1 MGMGGTRPLRIAFVG
16 SGNMAGLHLA
26 ALARVPTAHQLVG
39 VHDVRLE
46 AARAFAQRA
55 GTEAFGS
62 LPAMLAAARP
72 DVVHVCTTAGTHFE
86 PARQA
91 LLAAAHVYVE
101 KPFVE
106 TQVEADRIVAA
117 TASALRADG
126 GLLSSEE
133 RKHIDDAISNVKSA
147 RNGADHQEQGDD
159 C

>member
-62 LPAMLAAARP
+62 LPTMLAAARP
-72 DVVHVCTTAGTHFE
+72 ELAGRRHPLHGTG
-86 PARQA
+86 ASRGVKGA
-91 LLAAAHVYVE
+91 L
-101 KPFVE
+101 PPP
-106 TQVEADRIVAA
+106 
-117 TASALRADG
+117 RAP
-126 GLLSSEE
+126 
-133 RKHIDDAISNVKSA
+133 
-147 RNGADHQEQGDD
+147 